1 MKKKTGK
8 AVLVRMTEK
17 LHKSLR
23 IQAAELGITLTA
35 LINSVLEKGVRK

>member
-8 AVLVRMTEK
+8 AVLVRMSEK

-23 IQAAELGITLTA
+23 IQAAELGVTLTA
-35 LINSVLEKGVRK
+35 LINNVLEKGAKK